1 MSTRRATKIVATLG
15 PASSDPDLLEK
26 MIRAGVNVVRL
37 NFSHGKAQDH
47 IDRATL
53 VRAAAQRAGREVAIM
68 ADLQG
73 PKIRV
78 GKFAEGKVML
88 EPGMPFVLDASR
100 TELGDL
106 QGVGLDYKELP
117 RDVKAGD
124 VLLLNDGLIVLTVTA
139 VRGEQVH
146 TVVKLG
152 GELSNN
158 KGINKQGGGLTAP
171 ALTAK
176 DMEDIRT
183 AMSFQADYVAVSF
196 PKNATDMEMARQL
209 CNVAAA
215 EYRHKPGL
223 IAKIERAEA
232 IPRLEEIL
240 AASDGIMVARG
251 DLAVEVG
258 NAVVP
263 ALQKRMIR
271 LARDNDKVVI
281 TATQMMESMITNPV
295 PTRAEVSDVANAVL
309 DGTDAVMLSAET
321 AAGKYP
327 LETVEE
333 MAKICSAAEAAEEV
347 ELEADFMGK
356 SFNRIDQSIAMGA
369 LFTAHHLG
377 AKAIVAMTDS
387 GSTALWMSRHR
398 IHVPIYA
405 LTTKVA
411 TQRRMALFR
420 NVRPLLMDTS
430 GDRDTALVQAEA
442 HLKKRSIVDSGDV
455 YVITCDET
463 MGAPGG
469 TNMLKICRVR
479 LSLRAPDAR
488 RGARGPLGRLSG
500 HGVAQRHTAKI
511 SAVTAGLPSRG
522 LPACT
527 DSSLPPRDLHHV
539 SRFHARTAG
548 PRRGQRLR
556 HSGLQRQQSGTGSGR
571 HGGGRRSGRSGH
583 PAGQRRC
590 PQVRR

>member
-1 MSTRRATKIVATLG
+1 MPRRATKIVATLG
-15 PASSDPDLLEK
+15 PASSDAAILEQ

-47 IDRATL
+47 IDRARL
-53 VRAAAQRAGREVAIM
+53 VREAAQRAGREVAIM

-78 GKFAEGKVML
+78 GKFAEGKVFL
-88 EPGMPFVLDASR
+88 EQGQKFVLDAAR
-100 TELGDL
+100 VELGDIDA
-106 QGVGLDYKELP
+106 VGLDYKSLP
-117 RDVKAGD
+117 SEVKAGD
-124 VLLLNDGLIVLTVTA
+124 VLLLNDGLIVIIVDA
-139 VRGEQVH
+139 VIGDQVH
-146 TVVKLG
+146 TTVKLG

-171 ALTAK
+171 ALTGK

-215 EYRHKPGL
+215 EYNHKPGL

-232 IPRLEEIL
+232 IPKLEEIL
-240 AASDGIMVARG
+240 LASDGIMVARG

-258 NAVVP
+258 NAAVP
-263 ALQKRMIR
+263 ALQKRMIK
-271 LARDNDKVVI
+271 LAREHDKVVI

-327 LETVEE
+327 LETVIE
-333 MAKICSAAEAAEEV
+333 MAKICLAAEGSEMV
-347 ELEADFMGK
+347 KLDADFTGK
-356 SFNRIDQSIAMGA
+356 TFTRIDQSIAMGA

-387 GSTALWMSRHR
+387 GSTALWMSRHL

-405 LTTKVA
+405 LTPKVS
-411 TQRRMALFR
+411 TQRKMTLYR
-420 NVRPLLMDTS
+420 NVRPLLMSTS
-430 GDRDTALVQAEA
+430 TDRDTALMDAEQ
-442 HLKKRSIVDSGDV
+442 HLKTRGIVQKGDI
-455 YVITCDET
+455 YAITCGEP

-469 TNMLKICRVR
+469 TNMLKIC
-479 LSLRAPDAR
+479 
-488 RGARGPLGRLSG
+488 
-500 HGVAQRHTAKI
+500 
-511 SAVTAGLPSRG
+511 AVN
-522 LPACT
+522 
-527 DSSLPPRDLHHV
+527 
-539 SRFHARTAG
+539 
-548 PRRGQRLR
+548 
-556 HSGLQRQQSGTGSGR
+556 
-571 HGGGRRSGRSGH
+571 
-583 PAGQRRC
+583 
-590 PQVRR
+590 